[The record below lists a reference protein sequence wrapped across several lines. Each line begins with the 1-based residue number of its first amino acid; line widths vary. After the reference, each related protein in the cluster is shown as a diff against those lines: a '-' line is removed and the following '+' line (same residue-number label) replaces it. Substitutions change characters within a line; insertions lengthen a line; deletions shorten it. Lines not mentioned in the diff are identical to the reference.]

1 MKNKMYLFFFLTGLM
16 FSSCV
21 EKSVNL
27 NAVGTD
33 KFAANQIDAMPDS
46 LGLMDTVYVSVYSDI
61 YSETKSTRFNLTA
74 TLSLRNTSIDHSIFI
89 SDVDYYDSSG
99 KMSKAYLEKPI
110 ELLPLQTVEYVIE
123 EVDETGGTGAN
134 FIICWGGKNGNVN
147 PLFESI
153 MISTQGQQGI
163 SFTSRGVSISRK

>member
-1 MKNKMYLFFFLTGLM
+1 MKITLYLPLLFLGLALG
-16 FSSCV
+16 SCV
-21 EKSVNL
+21 DKSVNL

-46 LGLMDTVYVSVYSDI
+46 LSLNDTVYVSVYSDI

-74 TLSLRNTSIDHSIFI
+74 TLSLRNTSLRHSIYI

-99 KMSKAYLEKPI
+99 KKSKTYLDKPI

-134 FIICWGGKNGNVN
+134 FIICWGAKDINVN

-163 SFTSRGVSISRK
+163 SFTSRGVSISRD